1 MKTLPRSRVA
11 LFKRDER
18 GAAMVEFAIV
28 APLLFVLVFGI
39 IDYGRYFYWY
49 ARVTNAARE
58 GARAGS
64 VMKNLTG
71 LDLAVRDT
79 VMVRLAGS
87 EVTTSMVTVE
97 TPPVGSDWTSR
108 STVAVTIDGYP
119 FVQFTPFLPLP
130 DALPTVRA
138 SFRHEYR

>member
-1 MKTLPRSRVA
+1 MTLWIRRRASNVR
-11 LFKRDER
+11 RDER
-18 GAAMVEFAIV
+18 AAAIVEFAII
-28 APLLFVLVFGI
+28 APLLFILVFGI

-64 VMKNLTG
+64 VMKNLSG

-79 VMVRLAGS
+79 VMTRLAGS
-87 EVTTSMVTVE
+87 AATTSMVTVVA
-97 TPPVGSDWTSR
+97 PAVGSDWSSR
-108 STVAVTIDGYP
+108 SVVSVTIDGYP

-130 DALPTVRA
+130 ETLPTVRA
-138 SFRHEYR
+138 AFRHEYR